1 MSLIDKID
9 RSRLPEHVAII
20 MDGNGRW
27 AKAQG
32 QPRSYGHQEGV
43 VSVHKIMDAVTQLG
57 LNYLTLYTF
66 STENWNRPEEEV
78 QALMSLMVTAIHR
91 ETPNLME
98 KNVRLTAIGDLSRLR
113 PDAYAT
119 LQECINTTAGNT
131 GTTLVLALSYSSRW
145 EITEAVRQIAREVS
159 EGQLRAEEITE
170 AMVTDHLTTKG
181 IPDPFVESL
190 THNSIIIQLP
200 LLHGQVNNRLEKVLS
215 VFDQSRKD
223 ANSRQIMQIDESLY
237 ADDADMLYILHRLT
251 SAAADAKLRQD
262 MNVEDEYFSAIEKR
276 DTEIMLRD
284 KRIEA
289 QTIELARQECLL
301 EAQHNQLT
309 EQQNQL
315 TEQQS
320 QLTEQQNQLT
330 EQQNQLTEQQNQLL
344 KERQKLHS
352 LVSALV
358 SNGMSEEQ
366 ISAMT
371 GYSIDEIN
379 SCLGED

>member
-170 AMVTDHLTTKG
+170 AMVTNHLTTKG
-181 IPDPFVESL
+181 IPDPDLLIRTGGEQRISNFL
-190 THNSIIIQLP
+190 LWQLSYA
-200 LLHGQVNNRLEKVLS
+200 EFYFTE
-215 VFDQSRKD
+215 VFWPEFREEELYEAILYYQSRERRFGK
-223 ANSRQIMQIDESLY
+223 
-237 ADDADMLYILHRLT
+237 T
-251 SAAADAKLRQD
+251 S
-262 MNVEDEYFSAIEKR
+262 E
-276 DTEIMLRD
+276 
-284 KRIEA
+284 
-289 QTIELARQECLL
+289 
-301 EAQHNQLT
+301 
-309 EQQNQL
+309 
-315 TEQQS
+315 
-320 QLTEQQNQLT
+320 
-330 EQQNQLTEQQNQLL
+330 QLL
-344 KERQKLHS
+344 
-352 LVSALV
+352 
-358 SNGMSEEQ
+358 G
-366 ISAMT
+366 
-371 GYSIDEIN
+371 
-379 SCLGED
+379 